1 MRRFPGLAIILATL
15 LVACSQAG
23 VAESPTPTPDPTTA
37 SPSPSPEAATPSPSA
52 SAAAADPVDQTVGW
66 TVPFTITTPADWER
80 AEGTTPAMT
89 YFEAGVSR
97 YVIFTTIGPETVEAW
112 VDQLTSAPEFIV
124 TDPEAFE
131 LDGAPG
137 QVLDVRMAEESG
149 EEVLFGEGTTE
160 WSVVPN
166 RPNRVW
172 IVDVDGETVL
182 IVTEAVETA
191 FENWVAVV
199 EDALATLKWSD

>member
-1 MRRFPGLAIILATL
+1 MRRFLGLAIILATL
-15 LVACSQAG
+15 LAACSEAG
-23 VAESPTPTPDPTTA
+23 VAESPAATPDPPSA

-52 SAAAADPVDQTVGW
+52 SAAADPVDQSVAW
-66 TVPFTITTPADWER
+66 AVPFTITTPAEWER
-80 AEGTTPAMT
+80 HEDSSPTTT
-89 YFEAGVSR
+89 YFEAGVNR
-97 YVIFTTIGPETVEAW
+97 WVIFTTRGPETVEEW
-112 VDQLTSAPEFIV
+112 VDQLTSAPEYTV
-124 TDPEAFE
+124 TDSEPIE

-137 QVLDVRMAEESG
+137 QVLDLRLAEESG
-149 EEVLFGEGTTE
+149 EAILFSEGSAG
-160 WSVVPN
+160 WVIVPN

-182 IVTEAVETA
+182 IVTEAVERA